1 MNTIFK
7 DDIKFLYYQR
17 EDMSLV
23 HEYLNHS
30 PKYQDKM
37 VFSMIEFEDD
47 LTLGKMVNMVQF
59 WDNQLRDIYQ
69 SSSGVNNF
77 SHSYIYWI
85 KPLWKRAIYLYFLD
99 RNFLKMKIKEKFKYR
114 PLLLLVMTKSYKLLR
129 SIYRTFKK

>member
-1 MNTIFK
+1 
-7 DDIKFLYYQR
+7 
-17 EDMSLV
+17 MSLV

-129 SIYRTFKK
+129 RIYRTFKK